1 MLVCTGR
8 DWSQVESH
16 VSVTT
21 HRLGVAEV
29 EAAVA
34 PRQPVTM
41 DLIDSASASLNV
53 TVAVTKRMV
62 FYPFFMHLAFFLF
75 FSVCFIH
82 YCFSFLL
89 IRWILHYAVRCI
101 YWFINLF
108 VCEITKEVVDTMQLD
123 EIFSIAL
130 YLVEKD
136 YIWGNLHINP
146 GRDNTWNNFRPKIEL
161 ISGRCRAAEY
171 CTMTLTGKV

>member
-75 FSVCFIH
+75 FLFALYITVSP
-82 YCFSFLL
+82 SFLFGEF
-89 IRWILHYAVRCI
+89 C
-101 YWFINLF
+101 
-108 VCEITKEVVDTMQLD
+108 TMQ
-123 EIFSIAL
+123 
-130 YLVEKD
+130 
-136 YIWGNLHINP
+136 
-146 GRDNTWNNFRPKIEL
+146 
-161 ISGRCRAAEY
+161 
-171 CTMTLTGKV
+171 